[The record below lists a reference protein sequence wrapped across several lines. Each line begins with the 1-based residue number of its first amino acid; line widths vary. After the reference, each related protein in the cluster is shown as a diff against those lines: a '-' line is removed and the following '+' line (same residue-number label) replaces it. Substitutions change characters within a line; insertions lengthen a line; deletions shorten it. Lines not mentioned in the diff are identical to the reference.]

1 MIVAR
6 IRQMR
11 DGGLPADKDDLDDL
25 RALATVKARAKGRL
39 RANRLGAC
47 SSRPKALR

>member
-25 RALATVKARAKGRL
+25 RNPGVPAVQGESQ
-39 RANRLGAC
+39 G
-47 SSRPKALR
+47 